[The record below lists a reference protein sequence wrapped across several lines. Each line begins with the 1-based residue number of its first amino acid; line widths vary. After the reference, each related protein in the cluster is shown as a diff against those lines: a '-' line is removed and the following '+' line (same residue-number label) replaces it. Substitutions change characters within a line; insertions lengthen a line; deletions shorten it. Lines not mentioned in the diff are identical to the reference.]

1 MSSFNNLRIGTRL
14 VISMTM
20 LVVILVLTISGMIA
34 YKVQH
39 SLQASAKTIAQES
52 AYHYAYLVKAEL
64 EVALDEAR
72 ALASAIEEE
81 VNLADTA
88 LSHEKLNNTLKYFLG
103 KRPNFFGVKL
113 ALEANPSSS
122 KDETATKNEAASAY
136 NSDGRFAPYWTHG
149 TENKVNL
156 RSLPNFETAAWYQ
169 VTQKNQ
175 RESIID
181 PTPYT
186 TPQGEQ
192 VSLVTLAVPL
202 LGRDQQFVG
211 VLAVDVATKHIQ
223 DKVRSLE
230 VEHFKTAFVTF
241 YSGNGTIT
249 ASKVDNMIGKNVRD
263 TTTDQEFIDEVLS
276 NEPFFIERFSD
287 LLKQQVFSYGVQMEI
302 GNTKTFWA
310 VVVSIAEDEVMSEL
324 NALLLFIFIFG
335 MMAVLAAMLV
345 IYLLSR
351 NLTKPLNQLVT
362 HAQAIAAGNLQNT
375 IHYPWHDE
383 IGQLFAAFSTMQTQ
397 LSERIA
403 ENKLIMDRALR
414 INQALDNTAT
424 GVIIVDKDFKIIYV
438 NGAGERLFVDNEGE
452 IRRVLPHLNADRLL
466 GTQIDVLHQNPSEH
480 RRLLQSLNTTDHERM
495 VWGNVHVDV
504 NITPIINNGECLGW
518 IKEFTN
524 RSAEVL
530 IEKEV
535 NEVMHAALQ
544 GDFSKRIELNNKDGF
559 FKVLSESLNQTLE
572 YNQRMINEL
581 MHVFAAISKG
591 DLTQTVTNNYFGS
604 LEQLKTDVN
613 STVAT
618 LTNMMH
624 AIQQTTN
631 AAMQGDFTQ
640 RIDLSDKLG
649 FFRTLSESLNRT
661 LEYNQRMID
670 ELMRV
675 FSAMANGDLTQTIT
689 SDYAGSLEQLKNDVN
704 TTIGKLTTIVA
715 SIQQTVDAVN
725 DAIEEITKGNINLSQ
740 RTEEQAASLEQTA
753 TSMEQMTRTVQQSA
767 DNAER
772 ATQLAVSAKERA
784 QQGGKVVNSAVTAMT
799 EINNSSRKVA
809 DIIGV
814 IDEIAFQTNLLALNA
829 AVEAARAGEQGR
841 GFAVVATEVRN
852 LAQRSAAAAKEIK
865 RLIQDSVGKITEG
878 THLVNQSGTTLE
890 EIVTSVIKVSDII
903 LEIAAAGKE
912 QSSGITQVN
921 RAVDQMESM
930 TQQNSALV
938 EQGAA
943 ASESMREQAEN
954 LRELVKFFKT
964 GISFESTASTHS
976 TTQRKVKTSAPKP
989 TARPRS
995 KLSTLTRDKQIHDK
1009 KSEEAEW
1016 EEF

>member
-1 MSSFNNLRIGTRL
+1 
-14 VISMTM
+14 
-20 LVVILVLTISGMIA
+20 
-34 YKVQH
+34 
-39 SLQASAKTIAQES
+39 
-52 AYHYAYLVKAEL
+52 
-64 EVALDEAR
+64 
-72 ALASAIEEE
+72 
-81 VNLADTA
+81 
-88 LSHEKLNNTLKYFLG
+88 
-103 KRPNFFGVKL
+103 
-113 ALEANPSSS
+113 
-122 KDETATKNEAASAY
+122 
-136 NSDGRFAPYWTHG
+136 
-149 TENKVNL
+149 
-156 RSLPNFETAAWYQ
+156 
-169 VTQKNQ
+169 
-175 RESIID
+175 
-181 PTPYT
+181 
-186 TPQGEQ
+186 
-192 VSLVTLAVPL
+192 
-202 LGRDQQFVG
+202 
-211 VLAVDVATKHIQ
+211 
-223 DKVRSLE
+223 
-230 VEHFKTAFVTF
+230 
-241 YSGNGTIT
+241 
-249 ASKVDNMIGKNVRD
+249 
-263 TTTDQEFIDEVLS
+263 
-276 NEPFFIERFSD
+276 
-287 LLKQQVFSYGVQMEI
+287 
-302 GNTKTFWA
+302 
-310 VVVSIAEDEVMSEL
+310 
-324 NALLLFIFIFG
+324 
-335 MMAVLAAMLV
+335 
-345 IYLLSR
+345 
-351 NLTKPLNQLVT
+351 
-362 HAQAIAAGNLQNT
+362 
-375 IHYPWHDE
+375 
-383 IGQLFAAFSTMQTQ
+383 
-397 LSERIA
+397 
-403 ENKLIMDRALR
+403 
-414 INQALDNTAT
+414 
-424 GVIIVDKDFKIIYV
+424 
-438 NGAGERLFVDNEGE
+438 
-452 IRRVLPHLNADRLL
+452 
-466 GTQIDVLHQNPSEH
+466 
-480 RRLLQSLNTTDHERM
+480 
-495 VWGNVHVDV
+495 
-504 NITPIINNGECLGW
+504 
-518 IKEFTN
+518 
-524 RSAEVL
+524 
-530 IEKEV
+530 
-535 NEVMHAALQ
+535 
-544 GDFSKRIELNNKDGF
+544 
-559 FKVLSESLNQTLE
+559 
-572 YNQRMINEL
+572 
-581 MHVFAAISKG
+581 
-591 DLTQTVTNNYFGS
+591 
-604 LEQLKTDVN
+604 
-613 STVAT
+613 
-618 LTNMMH
+618 
-624 AIQQTTN
+624 
-631 AAMQGDFTQ
+631 
-640 RIDLSDKLG
+640 
-649 FFRTLSESLNRT
+649 
-661 LEYNQRMID
+661 MID

-995 KLSTLTRDKQIHDK
+995 KLSTLTRDKQNHDK